1 MVLATR
7 CPHCRT
13 TFRVVQDQLKLRG
26 GLVRCG
32 ACKEIFN
39 GTENLLRPID
49 APASGTRAPAP
60 DAAATPTST
69 AAPAAADAQAAAA
82 ASLHPQSTAA
92 ARTPPPESGPALA
105 AAAIASSSSSAT
117 AAATASAA
125 PGEPDAAPQPDPLLR
140 MTLMDFSPY
149 QEEAEKAQADGA
161 DEARPAAPASTDYSL
176 PRMAAAPA
184 PAPDNGDELAR
195 AIDDMKSKP
204 WRGMTAKR
212 AKVEEDA
219 IDALDSAEPDF
230 VVRARQRQRVAQS
243 RRIALLAGSAV
254 LALLLVVQ
262 LLIQFRVPLAAQSP
276 AAATLLTAACRVFG
290 CTVGLPSHIDMVTIE
305 SSELQALPGSTDSFT
320 LLALLRNR
328 SATRQQWPHLELTL
342 NDANDAPVARRVI
355 APADYL
361 PPSQNPDEGF
371 APNSEQSARLVFN
384 LAQAKAAGFRVYVF
398 YP

>member
-39 GTENLLRPID
+39 GTENLLRTIE
-49 APASGTRAPAP
+49 APASSMPPPVA
-60 DAAATPTST
+60 DT
-69 AAPAAADAQAAAA
+69 AAPPDDAQAAASVPTAAGQQEPA
-82 ASLHPQSTAA
+82 ASP
-92 ARTPPPESGPALA
+92 TPPSSPEPAPLPAPALPTQA
-105 AAAIASSSSSAT
+105 GT
-117 AAATASAA
+117 
-125 PGEPDAAPQPDPLLR
+125 APQAHSDPLLR

-149 QEEAEKAQADGA
+149 QEEAEEAEKAGPDM
-161 DEARPAAPASTDYSL
+161 PASIDYSL

-184 PAPDNGDELAR
+184 PAADHVDDLAR
-195 AIDDMKSKP
+195 TIDDMKSKP
-204 WRGMTAKR
+204 WRGMTQKR
-212 AKVEEDA
+212 ARVEEDP

-230 VVRARQRQRVAQS
+230 VVRARRRERLSRS
-243 RRIALLAGSAV
+243 RRMAMLAASGV

-262 LLIQFRVPLAAQSP
+262 LLFQFRVALAAQSP
-276 AAATLLTAACRVFG
+276 AAATMLTAACRLFG
-290 CTVGLPSHIDMVTIE
+290 CTVGLPAHIDMVTIE
-305 SSELQALPGSTDSFT
+305 SSELQAVPGSTDTFT

-342 NDANDAPVARRVI
+342 NDANEAPVARRVI
-355 APADYL
+355 APRDYL
-361 PPSQNPDEGF
+361 PPSQNLDEGF
-371 APNSEQSARLVFN
+371 APNSEQSARLVFS

>member
-49 APASGTRAPAP
+49 ASANSTRPPAT
-60 DAAATPTST
+60 D
-69 AAPAAADAQAAAA
+69 AAAA
-82 ASLHPQSTAA
+82 ASAADEQPSAA
-92 ARTPPPESGPALA
+92 APSPPPSPSPSPPEPPSPTQTSLPAPDP
-105 AAAIASSSSSAT
+105 
-117 AAATASAA
+117 AA
-125 PGEPDAAPQPDPLLR
+125 PLPASAAPQPDPLLR
-140 MTLMDFSPY
+140 MTLMDFSPDP
-149 QEEAEKAQADGA
+149 EDAEKSE
-161 DEARPAAPASTDYSL
+161 DETTPAALPSTDYSL
-176 PRMAAAPA
+176 PRMAAAAPA
-184 PAPDNGDELAR
+184 PAVDQGDELAR

-204 WRGMTAKR
+204 WRGMTQKR
-212 AKVEEDA
+212 ARVEEDA

-243 RRIALLAGSAV
+243 RRIALLAASGV
-254 LALLLVVQ
+254 LALLLAVQ

-276 AAATLLTAACRVFG
+276 AAATLLTGACRLFG
-290 CTVGLPSHIDMVTIE
+290 CTVGLPAYIDMVTIE
-305 SSELQALPGSTDSFT
+305 SSELQALPGSADTFT

-342 NDANDAPVARRVI
+342 NDANEAPVARRVI
-355 APADYL
+355 APRDYL
-361 PPSQNPDEGF
+361 PPSQNADDGF
-371 APNSEQSARLVFN
+371 PPNSEQSARLVFS
-384 LAQAKAAGFRVYVF
+384 LAQVKAAGFRVYVF

>member
-39 GTENLLRPID
+39 GTENLLRPIE
-49 APASGTRAPAP
+49 APASSTPPPAA
-60 DAAATPTST
+60 DT
-69 AAPAAADAQAAAA
+69 AAPPVDADAGAPASAGQQEPAASATPAPVPEPAPVPAPPLPAQAA
-82 ASLHPQSTAA
+82 T
-92 ARTPPPESGPALA
+92 
-105 AAAIASSSSSAT
+105 
-117 AAATASAA
+117 
-125 PGEPDAAPQPDPLLR
+125 APQAQSDPLLR

-149 QEEAEKAQADGA
+149 QEEAGEAEKAGPDT
-161 DEARPAAPASTDYSL
+161 PASIDYSL

-184 PAPDNGDELAR
+184 PAADHVDDLAR
-195 AIDDMKSKP
+195 TIDDMKSKP
-204 WRGMTAKR
+204 WRGMTQKR
-212 AKVEEDA
+212 ARADEDA

-230 VVRARQRQRVAQS
+230 VIHARRRERRSQS
-243 RRIALLAGSAV
+243 RRIALLAASGV
-254 LALLLVVQ
+254 LALLLAVQ
-262 LLIQFRVPLAAQSP
+262 LLFQFRVALAAQSP
-276 AAATLLTAACRVFG
+276 VAATMLTAACRLFG
-290 CTVGLPSHIDMVTIE
+290 CTVGLPAHIDMVTIE
-305 SSELQALPGSTDSFT
+305 SSELQAVSGSADTFT

-342 NDANDAPVARRVI
+342 NDANEAPVARRVI
-355 APADYL
+355 APRDYL
-361 PPSQNPDEGF
+361 PPSQNLDEGF
-371 APNSEQSARLVFN
+371 APNSEQSARLVFS

>member
-49 APASGTRAPAP
+49 APASKARPPTTVDAAAPEATNAPASDQAQPGAAAPFPSPSPSTAQTTLQEPAPAP
-60 DAAATPTST
+60 
-69 AAPAAADAQAAAA
+69 
-82 ASLHPQSTAA
+82 
-92 ARTPPPESGPALA
+92 
-105 AAAIASSSSSAT
+105 
-117 AAATASAA
+117 ASAA
-125 PGEPDAAPQPDPLLR
+125 PVQAGAAPQPDPLLR

-149 QEEAEKAQADGA
+149 QEEAEKSEGEEEDDDKAA
-161 DEARPAAPASTDYSL
+161 PAAPASPDYSL

-184 PAPDNGDELAR
+184 PAADSSDDLAR

-204 WRGMTAKR
+204 WRGMTQKR
-212 AKVEEDA
+212 ARVEEDA

-230 VVRARQRQRVAQS
+230 VIRARQRQRAAQS
-243 RRIALLAGSAV
+243 RRIALLAGSGV
-254 LALLLVVQ
+254 LALVFAVQ

-276 AAATLLTAACRVFG
+276 AAATLLTAGCRLFG
-290 CTVGLPSHIDMVTIE
+290 CTVGLPAQIDMVTIE
-305 SSELQALPGSTDSFT
+305 SSELQALAGSADTFT

-328 SATRQQWPHLELTL
+328 SAVRQQWPHLELTL
-342 NDANDAPVARRVI
+342 IDANEAPVARRII
-355 APADYL
+355 APRDYL
-361 PPSQNPDEGF
+361 SSSQNADEGF
-371 APNSEQSARLVFN
+371 APNSEQSARLVFS
-384 LAQAKAAGFRVYVF
+384 LAQVKAAGFRVYVF

>member
-49 APASGTRAPAP
+49 AAAGKPPAPAADALVTPPAAAPVSAPAEQQLPAAAPASPAAPPPATEAAAAPAMP
-60 DAAATPTST
+60 GQAAAT
-69 AAPAAADAQAAAA
+69 
-82 ASLHPQSTAA
+82 
-92 ARTPPPESGPALA
+92 
-105 AAAIASSSSSAT
+105 
-117 AAATASAA
+117 
-125 PGEPDAAPQPDPLLR
+125 AAPQPDPLLR
-140 MTLMDFSPY
+140 MTLIDFAPF
-149 QEEAEKAQADGA
+149 QEEAVKEEAEMAG
-161 DEARPAAPASTDYSL
+161 ARPGPDGPASTDYSL

-184 PAPDNGDELAR
+184 PAASPPADNGDDLSR
-195 AIDDMKSKP
+195 VIDEMKSKP
-204 WRGMTAKR
+204 WRGITRKR
-212 AKVEEDA
+212 ARVEEDA

-230 VVRARQRQRVAQS
+230 VVRARQRQRLAQS
-243 RRIALLAGSAV
+243 RRIALLAASGV

-262 LLIQFRVPLAAQSP
+262 LLVQFRVALAAQSP
-276 AAATLLTAACRVFG
+276 AAATMLTAACRLFG
-290 CTVGLPSHIDMVTIE
+290 CTVGLPAHIDMVTIE
-305 SSELQALPGSTDSFT
+305 SSELQALPGSTDAFT

-342 NDANDAPVARRVI
+342 NDANEAPVARRVI
-355 APADYL
+355 APRDYL

-371 APNSEQSARLVFN
+371 APNSEQSARLVFR
-384 LAQAKAAGFRVYVF
+384 LAQGQAAGFRVYVF

>member
-49 APASGTRAPAP
+49 APASSARPPTTK
-60 DAAATPTST
+60 DA
-69 AAPAAADAQAAAA
+69 AAPAAINAPASDEAQPGAAAPFP
-82 ASLHPQSTAA
+82 SPSSSTAQ
-92 ARTPPPESGPALA
+92 TTLQEPAPVP
-105 AAAIASSSSSAT
+105 
-117 AAATASAA
+117 ASAA
-125 PGEPDAAPQPDPLLR
+125 PVQAGVAPQPDPLLR

-149 QEEAEKAQADGA
+149 QEEAEKSEEEDDDDKAA
-161 DEARPAAPASTDYSL
+161 PAAPASPDYSL

-184 PAPDNGDELAR
+184 PAADSSDDLAR

-204 WRGMTAKR
+204 WRGMTQKR
-212 AKVEEDA
+212 ARVEEDA

-230 VVRARQRQRVAQS
+230 VIRARQRQRAAQS
-243 RRIALLAGSAV
+243 RRIALLAGSGV
-254 LALLLVVQ
+254 LALVLAVQ

-276 AAATLLTAACRVFG
+276 AAATLLTAGCRLFG
-290 CTVGLPSHIDMVTIE
+290 CTVGLPAQIDMVTIE
-305 SSELQALPGSTDSFT
+305 SSELQALPGSADTFT

-328 SATRQQWPHLELTL
+328 SAVRQQWPHLELTL
-342 NDANDAPVARRVI
+342 IDANEAPVARRII
-355 APADYL
+355 APRDYL
-361 PPSQNPDEGF
+361 SSSQNADEGF
-371 APNSEQSARLVFN
+371 APNSEQSARLVFS
-384 LAQAKAAGFRVYVF
+384 LAQVKAAGFRVYVF

>member
-39 GTENLLRPID
+39 GAENLLRPID
-49 APASGTRAPAP
+49 APAGNARPPAAD
-60 DAAATPTST
+60 DAAAPAVASAVAGHAPASDEARPNA
-69 AAPAAADAQAAAA
+69 AAPFP
-82 ASLHPQSTAA
+82 SPS
-92 ARTPPPESGPALA
+92 PSPSSS
-105 AAAIASSSSSAT
+105 IASSPAT
-117 AAATASAA
+117 AQA
-125 PGEPDAAPQPDPLLR
+125 PLREPAPEPAPAAPQPDPLLR

-149 QEEAEKAQADGA
+149 QEEAEKSG
-161 DEARPAAPASTDYSL
+161 DEAEDEDKAAPAPAAPVSPDYSL

-184 PAPDNGDELAR
+184 PVADNSDELAR

-204 WRGMTAKR
+204 WRGMTRKR
-212 AKVEEDA
+212 ARVEEDA

-230 VVRARQRQRVAQS
+230 VIRARERQRAAHS
-243 RRIALLAGSAV
+243 RRIALLAGSGV
-254 LALLLVVQ
+254 LALLLAVQ

-276 AAATLLTAACRVFG
+276 AAATLLTGACRLFG
-290 CTVGLPSHIDMVTIE
+290 CKVGLPAQIDMVTIE
-305 SSELQALPGSTDSFT
+305 SSELQALPGSADSYT

-328 SATRQQWPHLELTL
+328 SAVRQQWPHLELTL
-342 NDANDAPVARRVI
+342 IDANDAPVARRI
-355 APADYL
+355 ILPRDYL
-361 PPSQNPDEGF
+361 PPSQNTDEGF
-371 APNSEQSARLVFN
+371 APNSEQSARLVFS
-384 LAQAKAAGFRVYVF
+384 LAQVKAAGFRVYVF

>member
-49 APASGTRAPAP
+49 ASANSTRPPAT
-60 DAAATPTST
+60 D
-69 AAPAAADAQAAAA
+69 AAAA
-82 ASLHPQSTAA
+82 ASAADEQPSAA
-92 ARTPPPESGPALA
+92 APSPPPSPSPSPPEPPLPTQTSLPAPDP
-105 AAAIASSSSSAT
+105 
-117 AAATASAA
+117 AA
-125 PGEPDAAPQPDPLLR
+125 PLPASAAPQPDPLLR
-140 MTLMDFSPY
+140 MTLMDFSPDP
-149 QEEAEKAQADGA
+149 EDAEKSE
-161 DEARPAAPASTDYSL
+161 DEAAPTAAPSTDYSL
-176 PRMAAAPA
+176 PRMAAAVPA
-184 PAPDNGDELAR
+184 PAVEQGDELAR

-204 WRGMTAKR
+204 WRGMTQKR
-212 AKVEEDA
+212 ARVEEDA

-243 RRIALLAGSAV
+243 RRIALLAASGV
-254 LALLLVVQ
+254 LALLLAVQ

-276 AAATLLTAACRVFG
+276 AAATLLTGACRLFG
-290 CTVGLPSHIDMVTIE
+290 CTVGLPAYIDMVTIE
-305 SSELQALPGSTDSFT
+305 SSELQALPGSADTFT

-342 NDANDAPVARRVI
+342 NDANEAPVARRVI
-355 APADYL
+355 APRDYL
-361 PPSQNPDEGF
+361 PPSQNADDGF
-371 APNSEQSARLVFN
+371 PPNSEQSARLVFS
-384 LAQAKAAGFRVYVF
+384 LAQVKAAGFRVYVF

>member
-49 APASGTRAPAP
+49 ATASSARPPAAAAPALSPATAHAPAP
-60 DAAATPTST
+60 AEEKDAPAVTASHSPLSSPSPLPERASA
-69 AAPAAADAQAAAA
+69 AAPAMPAQA
-82 ASLHPQSTAA
+82 SD
-92 ARTPPPESGPALA
+92 
-105 AAAIASSSSSAT
+105 AT
-117 AAATASAA
+117 R
-125 PGEPDAAPQPDPLLR
+125 PDPLLR

-149 QEEAEKAQADGA
+149 QEEAEKAEDGP
-161 DEARPAAPASTDYSL
+161 DAPASVDYSL
-176 PRMAAAPA
+176 PRTAAATSA
-184 PAPDNGDELAR
+184 AADNGDDLAR

-204 WRGMTAKR
+204 WRGMTQKR
-212 AKVEEDA
+212 ARVEEDA

-230 VVRARQRQRVAQS
+230 IVRARHRQRLSQS
-243 RRIALLAGSAV
+243 RRIALLAASGV

-262 LLIQFRVPLAAQSP
+262 LLYQFRVPLAAQSP
-276 AAATLLTAACRVFG
+276 AAATMLTAACRLFG
-290 CTVGLPSHIDMVTIE
+290 CTVGLPAHIDMVTIE
-305 SSELQALPGSTDSFT
+305 SSELQALPGSADSFT

-342 NDANDAPVARRVI
+342 NDANEAPVARRII
-355 APADYL
+355 APRDYL
-361 PPSQNPDEGF
+361 PPSQNPDDGF
-371 APNSEQSARLVFN
+371 AANSEQSARLVFS
-384 LAQAKAAGFRVYVF
+384 LAQARATGFRVYVF

>member
-49 APASGTRAPAP
+49 APASSARPPTTK
-60 DAAATPTST
+60 DA
-69 AAPAAADAQAAAA
+69 AAPAAINAPASDEAQPGAAAPFP
-82 ASLHPQSTAA
+82 SPSSSTAQ
-92 ARTPPPESGPALA
+92 TTLQEPAPVP
-105 AAAIASSSSSAT
+105 
-117 AAATASAA
+117 ASAA
-125 PGEPDAAPQPDPLLR
+125 PVQAGVAPHPDPLLR

-149 QEEAEKAQADGA
+149 QEEAEKSE
-161 DEARPAAPASTDYSL
+161 DEEDDDKAAPAAPASPDYSL

-184 PAPDNGDELAR
+184 PAADSSDDLTR

-204 WRGMTAKR
+204 WRGMTQKR
-212 AKVEEDA
+212 ARVEEDA

-230 VVRARQRQRVAQS
+230 VIRARQRQRAAQS
-243 RRIALLAGSAV
+243 RRTALLAGSGV
-254 LALLLVVQ
+254 LALVFAVQ

-276 AAATLLTAACRVFG
+276 AAATLLTAGCRLFG
-290 CTVGLPSHIDMVTIE
+290 CTVGLPAQIDMVTIE
-305 SSELQALPGSTDSFT
+305 SSELQALPGSADTFT

-328 SATRQQWPHLELTL
+328 STVRQQWPHLELTL
-342 NDANDAPVARRVI
+342 IDANEAPVARRII
-355 APADYL
+355 APRDYL
-361 PPSQNPDEGF
+361 SSSQNADEGF
-371 APNSEQSARLVFN
+371 APNSEQSARLVFS
-384 LAQAKAAGFRVYVF
+384 LAQVKAAGFRVYVF

>member
-49 APASGTRAPAP
+49 AAAGNPRPPAAEAATTP
-60 DAAATPTST
+60 AAANAPEAAEQPATGV
-69 AAPAAADAQAAAA
+69 APAASSSPPPDPAPEAAAAEAPIPAMPAQAAAA
-82 ASLHPQSTAA
+82 PH
-92 ARTPPPESGPALA
+92 
-105 AAAIASSSSSAT
+105 
-117 AAATASAA
+117 
-125 PGEPDAAPQPDPLLR
+125 PDPLLR

-149 QEEAEKAQADGA
+149 QDDTEKAAEPDRTG
-161 DEARPAAPASTDYSL
+161 PAATASTDYSL

-184 PAPDNGDELAR
+184 AAPAADQGDDLAR
-195 AIDDMKSKP
+195 TIDDMKSKP
-204 WRGMTAKR
+204 WRGMTKKR
-212 AKVEEDA
+212 ARVEEDA

-230 VVRARQRQRVAQS
+230 VVRARQRQRMAQS
-243 RRIALLAGSAV
+243 RRIALLAASGV
-254 LALLLVVQ
+254 LALLLVLQ
-262 LLIQFRVPLAAQSP
+262 LLVHFRVSLAAQSP
-276 AAATLLTAACRVFG
+276 AAATMLTAACRLFG
-290 CTVGLPSHIDMVTIE
+290 CTVGLPAHIDMVTIE

-342 NDANDAPVARRVI
+342 NDANEAPVARRVI
-355 APADYL
+355 APRDYL
-361 PPSQNPDEGF
+361 PPSQDPDEGF
-371 APNSEQSARLVFN
+371 APNSEQSARLVFS

>member
-49 APASGTRAPAP
+49 ATAGSARPPTAEAS
-60 DAAATPTST
+60 ATS
-69 AAPAAADAQAAAA
+69 PAAAHAPAQAPDEEKDTPAASPSPSPAPSPSPSPLPERVSAAA
-82 ASLHPQSTAA
+82 LATPAQASD
-92 ARTPPPESGPALA
+92 
-105 AAAIASSSSSAT
+105 AT
-117 AAATASAA
+117 R
-125 PGEPDAAPQPDPLLR
+125 PDPLLR

-149 QEEAEKAQADGA
+149 QEEVEKAEDGP
-161 DEARPAAPASTDYSL
+161 DAPVSVDYSL
-176 PRMAAAPA
+176 PRTAAGTSPA
-184 PAPDNGDELAR
+184 ADNGDDLAR
-195 AIDDMKSKP
+195 TIDDMKSKP
-204 WRGMTAKR
+204 WRGMTQKR
-212 AKVEEDA
+212 ARIEEDA

-230 VVRARQRQRVAQS
+230 VVRARHRQRLSQS
-243 RRIALLAGSAV
+243 RRIASLAAAGV

-262 LLIQFRVPLAAQSP
+262 LLYQFRVPLAAQSP
-276 AAATLLTAACRVFG
+276 AAATMLTAACRLFG
-290 CTVGLPSHIDMVTIE
+290 CTVGLPAHIDMVTIE
-305 SSELQALPGSTDSFT
+305 SSELQALPGSADSFS

-342 NDANDAPVARRVI
+342 NDANEAPVARRI
-355 APADYL
+355 ITPRDYL
-361 PPSQNPDEGF
+361 PPSQHPDDGF
-371 APNSEQSARLVFN
+371 AANSEQSARLVFN
-384 LAQAKAAGFRVYVF
+384 LAQARAAGFRVYVF